1 MIMKK
6 DIVLI
11 GGFHKTI
18 YLSQSLLEQG
28 YHVTVINADYH
39 HCMTLAEIDGLTVIY
54 GDGTKPFV
62 LEEAE
67 AENKDIAIALTK
79 KDEDNLVICELCKKK
94 FHVKKTLS
102 LVNDPQKTEFFYQ
115 MGIDSVVCAIS
126 TISRIIEQQAFV
138 DEMAK
143 IVSVEDNQVN
153 IIEIKVKKD
162 MPVAEKKIYE
172 LSLPESTIIGYIL
185 RNNQGIV
192 PRGDTRILAGDKLII
207 ICTCT
212 SQKKVIKEMTGK

>member
-1 MIMKK
+1 MEKE
-6 DIVLI
+6 VLLI

-18 YLSQSLLEQG
+18 YLSQSLLEKG
-28 YHVTVINADYH
+28 YRVTAVNNDYN
-39 HCMTLAEIDGLTVIY
+39 HCMQLAEIEGLNIIY

-67 AENKDIAIALTK
+67 AERKDIAIALTK

-94 FHVKKTLS
+94 FCVNKTLS
-102 LVNDPQKTEFFYQ
+102 LVNDPRKTEFFYQ

-126 TISRIIEQQAFV
+126 TISRIIEQQAFI

-143 IVSVEDNQVN
+143 IVSVEDNQVH
-153 IIEIKVKKD
+153 IIELQVKKN
-162 MPVAEKKIYE
+162 MPVSEKKLWE
-172 LSLPESTIIGYIL
+172 LSLPENTIIGYIL

-192 PRGDTRILAGDKLII
+192 PRGDTRILEGDKLIV
-207 ICTCT
+207 IC
-212 SQKKVIKEMTGK
+212 SQNNQEQVIKEITGK